1 MNEYNPSGR
10 YVISE
15 LWNFIST
22 TWVIFIHMNEYNPSG
37 RYVIS
42 ELWNFISTTWVIF
55 IHICYIP
62 KCTRQ

>member
-1 MNEYNPSGR
+1 MNITQCSSSIFLEIP
-10 YVISE
+10 E
-15 LWNFIST
+15 LATYIST

-37 RYVIS
+37 RYVI
-42 ELWNFISTTWVIF
+42 TYTAVIF